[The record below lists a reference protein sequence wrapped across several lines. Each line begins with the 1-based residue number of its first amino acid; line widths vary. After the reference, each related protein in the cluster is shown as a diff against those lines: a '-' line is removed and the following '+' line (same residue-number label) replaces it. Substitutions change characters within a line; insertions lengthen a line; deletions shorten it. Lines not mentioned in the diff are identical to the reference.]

1 MGVETIPGSDTK
13 YGLISYDKDGRERAE
28 GNGKK
33 ASADV
38 IAKASDGR
46 VTDIFFFCHGWKGDV
61 PAAKDQYNRWI
72 GALMKSS
79 GLAKAKT
86 VFPGFTPLLAGLH
99 WPSQPWGDEDLGDN
113 GASFGVGTGKAK
125 SADALV
131 EQYVNALGDDPK
143 IVAALRIIID
153 GARKSAGVTELPA
166 PMRKAYQDLNKALGL
181 DAKGKGLGGP
191 PDSDREG
198 FDPDAAVGDLE
209 QQSFGGLKLGGLLSP
224 LRQLSYWTMKKRAR
238 SIGEGGIH
246 TFLTDLQKATA
257 AKGTRIHLMG
267 HSFGTIVISS
277 MIGGPDAKAP
287 LPRPID
293 SVTLVQGAVSL
304 WCYANDIPYKKGTR
318 GYFNRILT
326 DGKVRGPL
334 CVTKSKHDKAVGTL
348 YPFASRIHGTAAFP
362 AVALPEYGAIG
373 AFGIQGVDPVALDM
387 SDANG
392 AYSLQKKKVYNV
404 ESSKFIAKGGG
415 VSGAHSDIDGPQV
428 AHLIWETAF
437 ASK

>member
-1 MGVETIPGSDTK
+1 MGVETIPGTDTK

-33 ASADV
+33 ASAEV
-38 IAKASDGR
+38 IAKARDGN
-46 VTDIFFFCHGWKGDV
+46 VTDVFFFCHGWKGDV
-61 PAAKDQYNRWI
+61 PAAKDQYNRWM
-72 GALMKSS
+72 GALMKSP
-79 GLAKAKT
+79 GLAKAAT

-99 WPSQPWGDEDLGDN
+99 WPSQPWGDEDLGEG

-125 SADALV
+125 SADQLV
-131 EQYVNALGDDPK
+131 KQYAETLGDDPK
-143 IVAALRIIID
+143 IVAALRVIID

-166 PMRKAYQDLNKALGL
+166 PMRKAYKDLNKALGL

-191 PDSDREG
+191 PDADREG
-198 FDPDAAVGDLE
+198 FDPDEAVGDLE

-238 SIGEGGIH
+238 AIGEGGIH
-246 TFLTDLQKATA
+246 TFLVDLQKATA

-277 MIGGPDAKAP
+277 MIGGPKAQAP
-287 LPRPID
+287 LPRPVD
-293 SVTLVQGAVSL
+293 SVALVQGAVSL
-304 WCYANDIPYKKGTR
+304 WCYANDIPSEKGTK
-318 GYFNRILT
+318 GYFNRILV
-326 DGKVRGPL
+326 DGKVRGPIS
-334 CVTKSKHDKAVGTL
+334 VTKSKHDKAVGTL

-373 AFGIQGVDPVALDM
+373 AYGIQGVAPVAIDM
-387 SDANG
+387 VDANG
-392 AYSLQKKKVYNV
+392 PYTLQKKKVYNV

-437 ASK
+437 AAK